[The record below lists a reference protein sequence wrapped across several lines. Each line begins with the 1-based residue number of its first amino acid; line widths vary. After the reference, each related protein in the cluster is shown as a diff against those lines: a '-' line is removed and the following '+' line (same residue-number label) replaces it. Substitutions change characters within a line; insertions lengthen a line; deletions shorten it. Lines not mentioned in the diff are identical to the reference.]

1 MSLFSK
7 LVSKINGAAPDLNQ
21 SNMTDIDDKSINTQI
36 LKTGNR
42 SLINPSNLNGKD
54 KVLEIAANSEDSYEV
69 NSTFDKKYLHS
80 GTLSEQRFAWHKY
93 LVEILSKLECKR
105 PDTLKHFTI
114 YIRKVTHCDFKWN
127 DNTFKVELMQALES
141 YKLNQQI
148 GSSTLSI
155 AIVSER
161 EFKQIA
167 DKEVNET
174 QFLLKKEDV
183 ILFGSKNET
192 LEQKFA
198 TAIDKRE
205 FIVQEFLKK
214 FKSSTGTDSPYVKD
228 LVVIAVRDDD
238 NDDMTQ
244 YDWAGNRFE
253 EELKRELA
261 NAFLSSIGSSSLCV
275 ELKPKSEI
283 IDCLCLIEN
292 KVYYKWG
299 KLKNSTDTSL
309 SNEQYKRVTATISI
323 FDGNGSLQEDSYI
336 LDSDSKTI
344 YHIGRGKSS
353 RKEGKYRINDIVIN
367 DNEVH
372 QELRNLNLH
381 VSSAHADIVLKNGN
395 YYLRAAVGGCRA
407 LGGSPTKIVR
417 NENVIEMR
425 NTTLLYLLEDGD
437 ILELGKNV
445 LLLFS
450 LTDNVQTLI
459 EQDN

>member
-1 MSLFSK
+1 MSLFNK
-7 LVSKINGAAPDLNQ
+7 WVSMINGTAPDLNQ
-21 SNMTDIDDKSINTQI
+21 TNTTDIDDKSINTQI
-36 LKTGNR
+36 IKTGNG
-42 SLINPSNLNGKD
+42 SSINPSNLNGKD
-54 KVLEIAANSEDSYEV
+54 KGLEIATNSEDSNEV
-69 NSTFDKKYLHS
+69 ISTCDKKYLHS
-80 GTLSEQRFAWHKY
+80 GTLFEQRFAWHKY
-93 LVEILSKLECKR
+93 LVELLSKLECKR
-105 PDTLKHFTI
+105 PDTLRHFTI

-127 DNTFKVELMQALES
+127 DNTFKVELKQALES
-141 YKLNQQI
+141 NKLNPQI

-167 DKEVNET
+167 DKEINET
-174 QFLLKKEDV
+174 QFLLRKEDI

-261 NAFLSSIGSSSLCV
+261 NAFLSSIGSNSLCV

-381 VSSAHADIVLKNGN
+381 VSSAHADIVFKNGN

>member
-141 YKLNQQI
+141 NKLNQQI

-174 QFLLKKEDV
+174 QFLLKKDDI

-205 FIVQEFLKK
+205 FIVQEFLRK

-381 VSSAHADIVLKNGN
+381 VSSAHADIVFKNGN

>member
-1 MSLFSK
+1 MSFFSK
-7 LVSKINGAAPDLNQ
+7 WVSKINGTAPDLNQ
-21 SNMTDIDDKSINTQI
+21 SNTTDIDDKSINTQM
-36 LKTGNR
+36 LKTGNGSR
-42 SLINPSNLNGKD
+42 INPSNLNGKD
-54 KVLEIAANSEDSYEV
+54 KGLEIAANSEDSNEV
-69 NSTFDKKYLHS
+69 ISTFDKKYLHS

-93 LVEILSKLECKR
+93 LVEVLSKLECKR
-105 PDTLKHFTI
+105 PDTFRHFTI
-114 YIRKVTHCDFKWN
+114 YIKKVTHCDFKWN
-127 DNTFKVELMQALES
+127 DNTFKVELKQALES
-141 YKLNQQI
+141 NKLNPQI

-167 DKEVNET
+167 DKEINET
-174 QFLLKKEDV
+174 QFLLRKEDV

-238 NDDMTQ
+238 SDDMTQ
-244 YDWAGNRFE
+244 YDWAGNQFE

-299 KLKNSTDTSL
+299 KFNNLTETSHP
-309 SNEQYKRVTATISI
+309 NEQYKRIIASISI
-323 FDGNGSLQEDSYI
+323 FDGNGSLLEDSYI
-336 LDSDSKTI
+336 LDSDSKTT

-367 DNEVH
+367 DNEVN

-381 VSSAHADIVLKNGN
+381 VSSAHADIVFKNGN

-417 NENVIEMR
+417 NENVIEVR
-425 NTTLLYLLEDGD
+425 DTTLLYLLENGD

-450 LTDNVQTLI
+450 LSDNVQTHL

>member
-1 MSLFSK
+1 MSFFSK
-7 LVSKINGAAPDLNQ
+7 WVSKINGTAPDLNQ
-21 SNMTDIDDKSINTQI
+21 SNTTDIDDISINTQI
-36 LKTGNR
+36 LKTGNDSR
-42 SLINPSNLNGKD
+42 INPSNLNGKD
-54 KVLEIAANSEDSYEV
+54 KGLEITANNEDSNEV
-69 NSTFDKKYLHS
+69 ISTFDKKYLHS
-80 GTLSEQRFAWHKY
+80 GTLFEQRFAWHKY
-93 LVEILSKLECKR
+93 LVEVLSKLECKR
-105 PDTLKHFTI
+105 PYTLRHFTI

-127 DNTFKVELMQALES
+127 DNTFKVELKQALES
-141 YKLNQQI
+141 NKLNPQI

-167 DKEVNET
+167 DKEINET
-174 QFLLKKEDV
+174 QFLLRKEDI

-275 ELKPKSEI
+275 ELKPKNEI

-299 KLKNSTDTSL
+299 KLNNSTETSHP
-309 SNEQYKRVTATISI
+309 NGQYKRVIASISI
-323 FDGNGSLQEDSYI
+323 FDGNGSLLEDSYI
-336 LDSDSKTI
+336 LDSDSKTT

-367 DNEVH
+367 DNEVN
-372 QELRNLNLH
+372 QELQNLNLH
-381 VSSAHADIVLKNGN
+381 VSSAHADIVFKNGN
-395 YYLRAAVGGCRA
+395 YYLRATVGGCRA

-425 NTTLLYLLEDGD
+425 NTTLLYLLENGD

-450 LTDNVQTLI
+450 LSDNVQTHL